1 MEIFREFTFEA
12 AHRLP
17 HVPPGHKCG
26 RLHGHSYRVGVH
38 VEGPVGEETGWVRD
52 FAELSGAI
60 QPLLAQLDHNYLN
73 EVEGLDNPT
82 SEVVARWIWDRLQIE
97 VPDLSQVVVH
107 GRARLAAFTGVRAM
121 ASEQLVVL
129 ASGGADSAV
138 LVADQAARG
147 QLVQPV
153 YVRFGLAWEEVEEA
167 HLRQFLAAVPEHLG
181 IRPLAVLALPS
192 RTCTALIGAFRGPA
206 HPTRPPLTR
215 PSTCPGATFCCSPRP
230 PYGAPSTGS
239 TGLPWGRCRGNPFA
253 DSSREFLSGFASSA
267 SLALGQEVKVTTPFA
282 GMSKAEVLAL
292 GRDLPLDLTFSCIA
306 PIGGSTLPELQQMC

>member
-1 MEIFREFTFEA
+1 
-12 AHRLP
+12 
-17 HVPPGHKCG
+17 
-26 RLHGHSYRVGVH
+26 
-38 VEGPVGEETGWVRD
+38 
-52 FAELSGAI
+52 
-60 QPLLAQLDHNYLN
+60 
-73 EVEGLDNPT
+73 
-82 SEVVARWIWDRLQIE
+82 
-97 VPDLSQVVVH
+97 
-107 GRARLAAFTGVRAM
+107 M

-153 YVRFGLAWEEVEEA
+153 YIRFGLAWEEVEEA

-181 IRPLAVLALPS
+181 IRPLAVLALPIS
-192 RTCTALIGAFRGPA
+192 DV
-206 HPTRPPLTR
+206 
-215 PSTCPGATFCCSPRP
+215 
-230 PYGAPSTGS
+230 YGAHWSVSGAGTPDEATPDEAVY
-239 TGLPWGRCRGNPFA
+239 LPGRNLLLLAKTTVWCALHGVNRIALGTLRGNPFA

-306 PIGGSTLPELQQMC
+306 PIGTRHCQSCNKCAERRKAFAEAGMEDRASSHPG